1 MRRIVPFLVLFLT
14 ACSTSPLGRKQL
26 TALPDS
32 QMNEMGVQSF
42 DQLKKETPIEK
53 DPAINAYVRC
63 VALPITRAALDG
75 TGVADWEIVVFKD
88 ANANAF
94 ALPGGK
100 IGVHTGLLPVAKTS
114 AQLATVL
121 GHEVGHVIARHSNE
135 RVSEALGLQ
144 LLSTAAAITFKDKAY
159 QPAILAGLGIGA
171 QYGIV
176 LPHSRGQESEA
187 DLIGLDL
194 MATAGFDPRESV
206 DLWKNMMV
214 ASGGKSP
221 PQFLSTHPSSE
232 SRIQNLQERIPQNLL
247 KYEAVEK
254 AGHAPVCPRPKGI

>member
-1 MRRIVPFLVLFLT
+1 MRRIVPFLVLLLT

-32 QMNEMGVQSF
+32 QMNQMGVQSF
-42 DQLKKETPIEK
+42 EQLKKETPIEK

-63 VALPITRAALDG
+63 VAIPITRAAVDE
-75 TGVADWEIVVFKD
+75 TGVSDWEIIVFKD
-88 ANANAF
+88 STANAF

-100 IGVHTGLLPVAKTS
+100 IGVHTGLLTVAKTQN
-114 AQLATVL
+114 QLATVL
-121 GHEVGHVIARHSNE
+121 GHEVGHVIARHGNE

-144 LLSTAAAITFKDKAY
+144 LLSTAAAVTFKDKAY

-214 ASGGKSP
+214 AAGGKSP

-232 SRIQNLQERIPQNLL
+232 NRIVSLQERIPQTLP
-247 KYEAVEK
+247 KYESVRD
-254 AGHAPVCPRPKGI
+254 AGHAPDCVKPHAK